1 MFKGVKTTK
10 NVKRIGCA
18 GLKTMIEN
26 DKIITNDFDVLNE
39 ISTFVQRGNSYEAE
53 EGAHDD
59 LAMCLVLFAWAS
71 GQNYFKELTDTDL
84 RAKLAYEKDKIIEEN
99 MLPLGFMDAGM
110 GEEDGRIINNFNPDD
125 DNETIY

>member
-1 MFKGVKTTK
+1 MV
-10 NVKRIGCA
+10 
-18 GLKTMIEN
+18 EN

-59 LAMCLVLFAWAS
+59 LAMCLVLFAWSS

-99 MLPLGFMDAGM
+99 MLPLGFLDAGM
-110 GEEDGRIINNFNPDD
+110 GEEDTIIINNINPEDD
-125 DNETIY
+125 KDIIY